1 MKNPKM
7 ATKMQYIPKYFK
19 LFFWTI
25 EIMYLQAKSPEIN
38 EVKKAITSPLICES
52 SNCINEELNNIN
64 SKKVTPMMGN
74 STIINANS
82 AAFCLSIFRNKA
94 AEIVAPDL
102 EIPGNIAKACARPI
116 RNA

>member
-1 MKNPKM
+1 MKSPKM
-7 ATKMQYIPKYFK
+7 ATKMQYNPKYFK

-38 EVKKAITSPLICES
+38 EAKKAITSPLICES
-52 SNCINEELNNIN
+52 SKCIAKELNNIN
-64 SKKVTPMMGN
+64 SKKVIPMIGN

-82 AAFCLSIFRNKA
+82 AAFCLSIFRNRA

-102 EIPGNIAKACARPI
+102 EIPGNMAKACANPI
-116 RNA
+116 RKA